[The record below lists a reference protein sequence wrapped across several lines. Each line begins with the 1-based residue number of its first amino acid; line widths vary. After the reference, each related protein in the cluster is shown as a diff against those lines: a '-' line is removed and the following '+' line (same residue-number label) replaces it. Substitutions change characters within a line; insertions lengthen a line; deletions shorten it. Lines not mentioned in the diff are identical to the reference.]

1 MSNKQR
7 NCKWGK
13 YEVNVTECPIFND
26 DAKTSTYNFI
36 SAKAQ
41 HIDFN
46 KLTEEVI
53 KNNPNIQIPFVISY
67 TDKIV

>member
-7 NCKWGK
+7 NCKYIE
-13 YEVNVTECPIFND
+13 YEVNVTEVPVFDND
-26 DAKTSTYNFI
+26 TKTSTYNFI

-53 KNNPNIQIPFVISY
+53 KNNPNAQIPFVITF
-67 TDKIV
+67 TDKW